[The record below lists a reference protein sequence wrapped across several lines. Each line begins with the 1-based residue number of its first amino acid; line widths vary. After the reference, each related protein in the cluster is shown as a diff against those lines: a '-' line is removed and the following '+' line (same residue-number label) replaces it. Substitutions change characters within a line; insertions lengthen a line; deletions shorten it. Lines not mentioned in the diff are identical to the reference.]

1 MRQFGGN
8 IRIYLSWCCFLAP
21 TMVVMLALVLI
32 GSPLAAQAQTGA
44 KAATTATVPA
54 PVKTMGSKTA
64 PITVEVFSD
73 FQCPAC
79 KSLYEQT
86 LRPLIDNYVVTGQVY
101 LIHRDFPLDIH
112 RYSRLAARYANAAAR
127 LGKFERVATALYG
140 RQQNWSVDGSVD
152 AAVATVLTPAEMKKV
167 RQWVEQPAQL
177 DLAIDQDVRL
187 GGRVPVRSTPTMI
200 VMHRGTTYPLPPGGV
215 NYSLLRQFLE
225 ELLRR

>member
-1 MRQFGGN
+1 VRRYGGN
-8 IRIYLSWCCFLAP
+8 VALTGI
-21 TMVVMLALVLI
+21 VVLALAMAGTQPSL
-32 GSPLAAQAQTGA
+32 QAQTGA
-44 KAATTATVPA
+44 KAATTTKDLA
-54 PVKTMGSKTA
+54 PVKTLGSKTA

-112 RYSRLAARYANAAAR
+112 RHSRLAARYANAAAR
-127 LGKFERVATALYG
+127 LGKFERVATAIYA
-140 RQQNWSVDGSVD
+140 RQQSWSADGNVD
-152 AAVATVLTPAEMKKV
+152 AAVASVLTPAEMKKV
-167 RQWVEQPAQL
+167 RDWVAQPAQL
-177 DLAIDQDVRL
+177 DVAIDQDVRL

>member
-1 MRQFGGN
+1 MSRLGRN
-8 IRIYLSWCCFLAP
+8 IAL
-21 TMVVMLALVLI
+21 TMIVMLALVLWAQ
-32 GSPLAAQAQTGA
+32 PAAQAQTKA
-44 KAATTATVPA
+44 KAATTATDPA
-54 PVKTMGSKTA
+54 PVKTMGSKSA

-101 LIHRDFPLDIH
+101 LIHRDFPLDMH

-127 LGKFERVATALYG
+127 LGKFERAATALYA
-140 RQQNWSVDGSVD
+140 RQQTWANDGSVD
-152 AAVATVLTPAEMKKV
+152 ATVASVLTPAEMKKV
-167 RQWVEQPAQL
+167 RDWVAQPALL

-187 GGRVPVRSTPTMI
+187 GGRIPIRSTPTMI

-225 ELLRR
+225 ELLLKR

>member
-8 IRIYLSWCCFLAP
+8 IRIRLRWCRFLAL
-21 TMVVMLALVLI
+21 TMVAVLGLAPL
-32 GSPLAAQAQTGA
+32 GFQLAAQAQTGA

-127 LGKFERVATALYG
+127 LGKFERVATALYA
-140 RQQNWSVDGSVD
+140 RQTTWSADGSVD

-200 VMHRGTTYPLPPGGV
+200 VLHRGITYPLPPGGV